1 MCFVYGLWLSVQIG
15 FRAAAE
21 ETPQV
26 PNLLP
31 KGLFHE
37 VPVRLPPVN
46 SSEIRLTNF
55 VTTSEAPKPEPA
67 VSDGL
72 LMEPASAV
80 LSLKE
85 LEQMALAQSPALAEA
100 RARVQALQGK
110 RLQVGL
116 PPNTVAGYSGQQLGS
131 GGVSEQQ
138 GVYLRQEF
146 IRGGKLRLNRAVV
159 GQEVAVAEEQWMVAQ
174 RRILTDVHLSYYDT
188 LIAQRR
194 RDLAEQLVQIAGE
207 AVEIARA
214 MYPQELRRFDV
225 LRIELELQSAELL
238 LQNTREQYSAA
249 WSRLTAVLGTP
260 NLFPQALEGDLDDIG
275 TRLDYEELLARL
287 ISESPEMSAAMRE
300 AERAR
305 WEVRRA
311 CAEPVSNVD
320 FQAILQSDNDTNS
333 SNANIQVAMAIP
345 WLDRNQGAIRQAHAE
360 AVVADRAIDRLKLSF
375 RQRLATAFQR
385 YAVARN
391 QVESYVRDG
400 GILAN
405 AEITLEFVSQAFE
418 AGEVSS
424 LELVTAQRNYSQA
437 RLAYVE
443 ALGDF
448 WAANTEINGLL
459 LMDSLRGE

>member
-15 FRAAAE
+15 FRADAE

-238 LQNTREQYSAA
+238 LQNTREQYSAC
-249 WSRLTAVLGTP
+249 
-260 NLFPQALEGDLDDIG
+260 
-275 TRLDYEELLARL
+275 LLYT
-287 ISESPEMSAAMRE
+287 SPS
-300 AERAR
+300 
-305 WEVRRA
+305 
-311 CAEPVSNVD
+311 P
-320 FQAILQSDNDTNS
+320 
-333 SNANIQVAMAIP
+333 
-345 WLDRNQGAIRQAHAE
+345 
-360 AVVADRAIDRLKLSF
+360 
-375 RQRLATAFQR
+375 
-385 YAVARN
+385 
-391 QVESYVRDG
+391 RDG
-400 GILAN
+400 L
-405 AEITLEFVSQAFE
+405 LSRMP
-418 AGEVSS
+418 SS
-424 LELVTAQRNYSQA
+424 A
-437 RLAYVE
+437 
-443 ALGDF
+443 
-448 WAANTEINGLL
+448 
-459 LMDSLRGE
+459 